1 MKLIRN
7 ALLVISGTQASVNA
21 ARYAIMLCKEMDINL
36 FVLYVIDTATI
47 KELMMSNIFIEEE
60 SKEYEKSL
68 EMDGEKYLNMIEEMA
83 KTKKQKITKLL
94 KKGMISTEI
103 ITATKDNRIDL
114 IILGEWQESKS
125 RRDLI
130 SMESRYVLA
139 NAEVSVLVVK
149 EGDLER
155 TFKKF

>member
-1 MKLIRN
+1 MKLIKN

-36 FVLYVIDTATI
+36 YVLYVIDTATI
-47 KELMMSNIFIEEE
+47 KELAMSNIFIEEE

-83 KTKKQKITKLL
+83 KDKKQKITKLL
-94 KKGMISTEI
+94 RKGMISTEI
-103 ITATKDNRIDL
+103 ITATNDNKIDL

>member
-1 MKLIRN
+1 MKLIKN

-21 ARYAIMLCKEMDINL
+21 ARYAIMFCKEMDINL
-36 FVLYVIDTATI
+36 YVLYVIDTATI

-68 EMDGEKYLNMIEEMA
+68 EMDGEKYLEMIDEMA
-83 KTKKQKITKLL
+83 KSKKKKITKLL
-94 KKGMISTEI
+94 RKGMISTEI
-103 ITATKDNRIDL
+103 ISATKENKIDV

>member
-1 MKLIRN
+1 MKLIKN

-21 ARYAIMLCKEMDINL
+21 ARYAIMLCKEMGINL
-36 FVLYVIDTATI
+36 YVLYVIDTATI

-68 EMDGEKYLNMIEEMA
+68 EMDGEKYLSMIEEMA
-83 KTKKQKITKLL
+83 KSKKLKITRLL
-94 KKGMISTEI
+94 RKGMISTEI
-103 ITATKDNRIDL
+103 ISASRENRIDV

-149 EGDLER
+149 EEDLER
-155 TFKKF
+155 KFKKF